1 MIIIKRARQKSVDI
15 SQRDQGRFFLK
26 NQLKGQLLRGG
37 HFEGS
42 FEKGGLGQKLID
54 DRMQKQSFKINL
66 TDFHEGK

>member
-37 HFEGS
+37 HL
-42 FEKGGLGQKLID
+42 KGHLKKGVLVK
-54 DRMQKQSFKINL
+54 NL
-66 TDFHEGK
+66 